1 MNRLRQ
7 PALGIAAVAAA
18 WAVGAAVL
26 PAGMPFGVV
35 ALGLVV
41 GSLSSLTA
49 LGLVLIYRSSRIV
62 NFAQAEIGGLAAS
75 IAVVMVAGEHLNYF
89 LALLVGLVAA
99 VVTGWLVDA
108 TVIRRFFTAPRLILT
123 VATIGLAQILGAAEI
138 GLPSAF
144 GHLSALTTFTTPF
157 ATHFRVGPIV
167 FTGDHVVAIVVAPV
181 VLLGLALFF
190 GRSDTGIA
198 VRAAADSNERA
209 LLLGIPVRRL
219 SRVTWMLAAG
229 LSGVAS
235 MLSAPILGPNVG
247 GFAGPVALLAPLTA
261 AVVGRMENLWVTVLA
276 ALGIGVFGQVMY
288 WNYPRS
294 SVVDVGLFLVV
305 LAALLVQR
313 RRITRVDDGGLGSY
327 VAVREVRPIP
337 HLLRNLPEVRA
348 GRAVVATAIAFA
360 VLVWPLLLPD
370 ARRTLFA
377 AIAIYA
383 VIAVSLVVLTGWAG
397 QISLGQFAFAGVG
410 AATTASLLVHRNLDV
425 FLALACAMLVGALTA
440 TLVGIPA
447 LRISGLFLAVA
458 TLAFGVPVSSF
469 LLNYSHFPT
478 LNPSNLIRPPVLQRI
493 DLEKPLYFYYFCLVV
508 LVAAVLLARNYRN
521 SRPGRALIAVRD
533 NERGAAAYSIE
544 PLRTKLSAFAFSGAL
559 AGVAGGL
566 YALLLRGIPF
576 SGYSPMSSLIVFTM
590 VVIGGVAS
598 LPGALIGA
606 VYVEGA
612 QFFLRGAWQL
622 LATGAGLVIL
632 LMIAPGGLGEIVF
645 AIRDWLLRRVARRR
659 GLSVP
664 SLAESFDEAAAVR
677 LEPVVDDSDAPAN
690 DLVVCRSV
698 NASYG
703 QIQVLYDVDLA
714 IREGEILALLG
725 TNGAGKSTLLRVLA
739 GLLPPHRGGSIT
751 LAGLNVT
758 GLSPGARVEAGLV
771 TVPGGRGVFPSLSV
785 ADNLRLG
792 GWVHRRDKDFITR
805 TRARILELFPALHQR
820 MQTPAGMLSGGEQQM
835 LTLAQALLSRPRLL
849 LIDEL
854 SLGLAPAVV
863 AELLKVVRQINA
875 DGTTVVVVEQS
886 VNIATELAQ
895 RAVFMEKGQVR
906 FSGPT
911 AELTDRPDLLRS
923 VFLRGATP
931 QRPASDRPD
940 VPADAVAPLQ
950 LFGLTRRFG
959 GVTAVDEVELTLRPG
974 EILGIIGAN
983 GAGKT
988 TLFDLISGYVTPNS
1002 GRITLHGAD
1011 ITSTL
1016 PSQRAELGLGRSF
1029 QDARLFPSM
1038 TVTETLATALERHID
1053 MREPIGSMLRL
1064 QATTSSERAVAERVE
1079 ELLATMHLDRYR
1091 DAFVAELS
1099 TGTRRIVELACAVAH
1114 EPSVMLLDEPSSG
1127 IAQRETEALGEVLLD
1142 VQRLTGAALIVIEHD
1157 IPLVSSLADRLV
1169 CLHLGQVIAD
1179 GAPPDV
1185 LANPL
1190 VVASYLGTDPAA
1202 IQRSARELASAGTS

>member
-1 MNRLRQ
+1 
-7 PALGIAAVAAA
+7 
-18 WAVGAAVL
+18 
-26 PAGMPFGVV
+26 
-35 ALGLVV
+35 
-41 GSLSSLTA
+41 
-49 LGLVLIYRSSRIV
+49 
-62 NFAQAEIGGLAAS
+62 
-75 IAVVMVAGEHLNYF
+75 
-89 LALLVGLVAA
+89 
-99 VVTGWLVDA
+99 
-108 TVIRRFFTAPRLILT
+108 
-123 VATIGLAQILGAAEI
+123 
-138 GLPSAF
+138 
-144 GHLSALTTFTTPF
+144 
-157 ATHFRVGPIV
+157 
-167 FTGDHVVAIVVAPV
+167 
-181 VLLGLALFF
+181 
-190 GRSDTGIA
+190 
-198 VRAAADSNERA
+198 
-209 LLLGIPVRRL
+209 
-219 SRVTWMLAAG
+219 
-229 LSGVAS
+229 
-235 MLSAPILGPNVG
+235 
-247 GFAGPVALLAPLTA
+247 
-261 AVVGRMENLWVTVLA
+261 
-276 ALGIGVFGQVMY
+276 
-288 WNYPRS
+288 
-294 SVVDVGLFLVV
+294 
-305 LAALLVQR
+305 
-313 RRITRVDDGGLGSY
+313 
-327 VAVREVRPIP
+327 
-337 HLLRNLPEVRA
+337 
-348 GRAVVATAIAFA
+348 
-360 VLVWPLLLPD
+360 
-370 ARRTLFA
+370 
-377 AIAIYA
+377 
-383 VIAVSLVVLTGWAG
+383 
-397 QISLGQFAFAGVG
+397 
-410 AATTASLLVHRNLDV
+410 
-425 FLALACAMLVGALTA
+425 
-440 TLVGIPA
+440 
-447 LRISGLFLAVA
+447 
-458 TLAFGVPVSSF
+458 
-469 LLNYSHFPT
+469 
-478 LNPSNLIRPPVLQRI
+478 
-493 DLEKPLYFYYFCLVV
+493 
-508 LVAAVLLARNYRN
+508 
-521 SRPGRALIAVRD
+521 
-533 NERGAAAYSIE
+533 
-544 PLRTKLSAFAFSGAL
+544 
-559 AGVAGGL
+559 
-566 YALLLRGIPF
+566 
-576 SGYSPMSSLIVFTM
+576 
-590 VVIGGVAS
+590 
-598 LPGALIGA
+598 
-606 VYVEGA
+606 
-612 QFFLRGAWQL
+612 
-622 LATGAGLVIL
+622 
-632 LMIAPGGLGEIVF
+632 
-645 AIRDWLLRRVARRR
+645 
-659 GLSVP
+659 
-664 SLAESFDEAAAVR
+664 
-677 LEPVVDDSDAPAN
+677 
-690 DLVVCRSV
+690 
-698 NASYG
+698 
-703 QIQVLYDVDLA
+703 
-714 IREGEILALLG
+714 
-725 TNGAGKSTLLRVLA
+725 
-739 GLLPPHRGGSIT
+739 
-751 LAGLNVT
+751 
-758 GLSPGARVEAGLV
+758 
-771 TVPGGRGVFPSLSV
+771 
-785 ADNLRLG
+785 
-792 GWVHRRDKDFITR
+792 
-805 TRARILELFPALHQR
+805 
-820 MQTPAGMLSGGEQQM
+820 M